1 MSFIPGEQSQIA
13 AVSSTIGS
21 GIEVTTQNDID
32 FVAVKLVAGAN
43 ISIVPSTVDN
53 TVEISSAGSGG
64 GISSVTSGANSG
76 INATT
81 VGGAVSLTSALV
93 GGNGVNLTSGS
104 GKNLIINNSHTYSS
118 ANGSG
123 ISITA
128 TNPSPSQ
135 NNFALATNLGAGSG
149 IALTPSGTNTSIAVS
164 NTGVLSATAGS
175 GIQISNPTGAIT
187 ISSTGVASA
196 TAGTG
201 ISLTGS
207 AQNPTI
213 NNTGLLSAS
222 AGSGIGVSTTNG
234 VATISN
240 TGLTQLTSSNA
251 GTGISISGTATNPT
265 ISNTG
270 ITALTAGTNI
280 TLTGSPTAPTINAAP
295 TTYSAGTGINING
308 NVISNTGVNAIT
320 SPNPGILIGGSS
332 TNPTI
337 TNTGVIQVN
346 TPPNS
351 GISITGNNPS
361 LPVFTN
367 TGVLSLTAGPGISLS
382 STTGNITI
390 SSTLSGVQVQL
401 SGTAQNPIVSA
412 IQTVAPIIL
421 AGNNNGA
428 ITTSTDG
435 GITWAACVT
444 PPWATNFSFMYDA
457 IWDGTKFYA
466 CIFNNGGSAT
476 AIYTSTNGLTG
487 WTPSSYTGINLGQG
501 IAYGNGIYVLGG
513 QDGVSG
519 QGDRIAYSTNGTSW
533 TGLNDNQV
541 TGGANLVPYSVVFWN
556 NAFWITG
563 TNTQNTAIW
572 RSVNGQT
579 WTNVS
584 FGGTNA
590 VSNPSL
596 FVANNFLYWQNGA
609 NPSII
614 YQYQNGNWVAMP
626 QNPPVTIS
634 SAVTFPNNS
643 KTYYTTNVGVQS
655 FTLSVQNSS
664 IAQGSP
670 IAGLLNY
677 GYITAGAWVGDKVV
691 IAGSGFWT
699 DDGAG
704 LVQQT
709 TPSGWSAGTNGGF
722 VVCPA
727 L

>member
-1 MSFIPGEQSQIA
+1 
-13 AVSSTIGS
+13 VSSKIGS
-21 GIEVTTQNDID
+21 GIEVTTENDID

-53 TVEISSAGSGG
+53 TIEISSAGSGG

-128 TNPSPSQ
+128 TTPSPSQ

-213 NNTGLLSAS
+213 NNTGLLSAT
-222 AGSGIGVSTTNG
+222 AGTGIGVSTANG

-240 TGLTQLTSSNA
+240 TGLLQLTPSNA
-251 GTGISISGTATNPT
+251 GAGILISGQPTNPL
-265 ISNTG
+265 IANVGVNT
-270 ITALTAGTNI
+270 ITAGSNI
-280 TLTGSPTAPTINAAP
+280 TITGSAMNPIISAAP

-308 NVISNTGVNAIT
+308 NVITNTGVNAIT

-390 SSTLSGVQVQL
+390 SSTLAGAQVQL
-401 SGTAQNPIVSA
+401 SGTAQNPIVSMV
-412 IQTVAPIIL
+412 QTVAPIIL

-444 PPWATNFSFMYDA
+444 PPWAANYSFMSDA
-457 IWDGTKFYA
+457 TWDGSKFVA
-466 CIFNNGGSAT
+466 SVFNNSS
-476 AIYTSTNGLTG
+476 TSGVWYSSNGLTG
-487 WTPSSYTGINLGQG
+487 WTASPYSGLGLAYS
-501 IAYGNGIYVLGG
+501 IAYANGIYVVVG
-513 QDGVSG
+513 QDNVSG
-519 QGDRIAYSTNGTSW
+519 QGDRVAYSSNGINW

-541 TGGANLVPYSVVFWN
+541 TGGANLVPNSVVFWN
-556 NAFWITG
+556 GYFWITG
-563 TNTQNTAIW
+563 TSVQSSAIW
-572 RSVNGQT
+572 RSANGQT

-584 FGGTNA
+584 FGDLTA

-614 YQYQNGNWVAMP
+614 YQYQNG
-626 QNPPVTIS
+626 
-634 SAVTFPNNS
+634 
-643 KTYYTTNVGVQS
+643 KDRK
-655 FTLSVQNSS
+655 SV
-664 IAQGSP
+664 
-670 IAGLLNY
+670 
-677 GYITAGAWVGDKVV
+677 V
-691 IAGSGFWT
+691 
-699 DDGAG
+699 
-704 LVQQT
+704 
-709 TPSGWSAGTNGGF
+709 
-722 VVCPA
+722 
-727 L
+727 